1 VPTSP
6 NPLRRSESSRR
17 AILEAALQLCGE
29 QGYRRLTVEAIAAR
43 AGVSKKTIY
52 RWWPSKG
59 AVVLEALDETAN
71 VVADHVD
78 TGDLAADLHTQLT
91 AVIELFSQENSAVI
105 GLIAE
110 ALNDNDLARDLRER
124 TIRPRIAAFQERLRK
139 AQAKG
144 QLPADADLDVA
155 LDLIYGPIY
164 YRLVYHL
171 GMPDPERLRTL
182 IAHAL
187 RAFDAPT
194 TRDSLRLS

>member
-1 VPTSP
+1 MQTSP
-6 NPLRRSESSRR
+6 NPLRRSEASRR
-17 AILEAALQLCGE
+17 AILEAALRLCAE
-29 QGYRRLTVEAIAAR
+29 QGYRRLTIEAIAAR

-59 AVVLEALDETAN
+59 AVVLEAVNELAN
-71 VVADHVD
+71 LAADHVD

-91 AVIELFSQENSAVI
+91 AVIRLFSQQNSAVT

-110 ALNDNDLARDLRER
+110 GLNDDDIAHDLRELA
-124 TIRPRIAAFQERLRK
+124 IRPRIAAFQERLRK
-139 AQAKG
+139 AQAQG

-155 LDLIYGPIY
+155 LDLIYGPICH
-164 YRLVYHL
+164 RLIYHL

-187 RAFDAPT
+187 RAFDAPAT
-194 TRDSLRLS
+194 SESRRPS